1 MYTNDTGVEH
11 AIWRAVAEWAKSG
24 GPGGFNEQTAPS
36 PENRYALTNAM
47 QAELDKLPEDHEV
60 RNLRFKVKSLGR
72 ELGKAGARVYD
83 LRCQLAEAQSMLH
96 ISPGSYRSTYV
107 RMVEAEARNDALQ
120 ARLKELENPVPPDEE
135 EDVE

>member
-36 PENRYALTNAM
+36 PEQRYLLTNAM

-60 RNLRFKVKSLGR
+60 RNLKFKVKSLGR

-83 LRCQLAEAQSMLH
+83 LRCQVAEARSMNH
-96 ISPGSYRSTYV
+96 ISPGSYRANYV
-107 RMVEAEARNDALQ
+107 RMVEAEARADALQ
-120 ARLKELENPVPPDEE
+120 AQLKELLNPVPDEE